1 MRDEQE
7 ESMIKQQQ
15 IEEKMQDYARM
26 KEQHDALDESQKD
39 EIAAS
44 FVLQDLLKRGKLVI
58 TDNLQFEINDELS
71 QISSKK
77 K

>member
-1 MRDEQE
+1 
-7 ESMIKQQQ
+7 
-15 IEEKMQDYARM
+15 MQDYARM

-58 TDNLQFEINDELS
+58 TDNGQFEINDELS